1 MKFALVTLAAVGS
14 VAAFAAPAAAA
25 SGDVRETAWDAG
37 RCIVKADRD
46 AAIDLLKRLPLAN
59 GDQPV
64 ALGSLGKGQDCI
76 AGPLPAEAVFA
87 LRGGLA
93 QQLFVRDFGEFGTTP
108 RRAIGELAAFR
119 IPVEKDPMDV
129 DDRTRNLYMLGD
141 CIARSDT
148 PDTEKLL
155 KSGYGSQTEMNVIET
170 LGPLMSACE
179 AHGGQIAIGR
189 SELRSVVAQA
199 AYHVAQRY
207 ATGTMV
213 YAGAK

>member
-1 MKFALVTLAAVGS
+1 MKLVLALAAIGS
-14 VAAFAAPAAAA
+14 IAALAAPAAAA
-25 SGDVRETAWDAG
+25 SGDVREAAWDGG
-37 RCIVKADRD
+37 RCIVKADRG

-64 ALGSLGKGQDCI
+64 DLGALGKGQGCI
-76 AGPLPAEAVFA
+76 SSPLSGEAVLA

-93 QQLFVRDFGEFGTTP
+93 QELFYRDFGEFGLTP
-108 RRAIGELAAFR
+108 KRATYDLAEFR

-148 PDTEKLL
+148 PNTEKLL
-155 KSGYGSQTEMNVIET
+155 KSSYGSQTEMNVIQT

-179 AHGGQIAIGR
+179 GKGGQLALGR
-189 SELRSVVAQA
+189 SELRSVIAQA